1 MVDESDG
8 IEEAFEGQLR
18 VALTAAG
25 QIGERFARAREES
38 LRRAQAQSEQ
48 EARELQAR
56 IAAERGAS
64 RVELAQVHRPEWW
77 DKAEPQDVGR
87 AYQLARA
94 WADSDP
100 EAVRA
105 EQRIK
110 DEVRNRYGVDV
121 DTANGDPA
129 QVQAAVARAEQLQ
142 REQQEQRAHA
152 AADAADA
159 QSLMT
164 DAERADQAAERARDA
179 AEHEPDP
186 AERGQAAAD
195 AATHE
200 TTADRLRNDA
210 APAYDSAERR
220 EALASD
226 LKGRGLAEEH
236 VATRLRADVSYGMP
250 ATEATRSTS
259 SKAPKARK
267 NRGSRG
273 AQVQRSGLDR

>member
-25 QIGERFARAREES
+25 QIGERFARAREEA
-38 LRRAQAQSEQ
+38 LRRAQAVSEQ

-77 DKAEPQDVGR
+77 DKAEPQAVGR

-110 DEVRNRYGVDV
+110 DEVRTRYGVDV

-129 QVQAAVARAEQLQ
+129 QVRAAVARAEQLQ
-142 REQQEQRAHA
+142 REEQEQRTRAG
-152 AADAADA
+152 ADAAEA

-195 AATHE
+195 AGAHE
-200 TTADRLRNDA
+200 AAADRLRNDA

-220 EALASD
+220 EAFASD
-226 LKGRGLAEEH
+226 LKGRGVGEED
-236 VATRLRADVSYGMP
+236 VATRLRADVSYGKP
-250 ATEATRSTS
+250 ATEATRTTS
-259 SKAPKARK
+259 AKAPRARKAR
-267 NRGSRG
+267 GARG

>member
-25 QIGERFARAREES
+25 QIGERYARAREEA

-48 EARELQAR
+48 AARELQAR

-64 RVELAQVHRPEWW
+64 RAELAQVYRPEWW

-87 AYQLARA
+87 AHQLARA

-226 LKGRGLAEEH
+226 LKGRGLAEED
-236 VATRLRADVSYGMP
+236 VATRLRADVSYGKP

-259 SKAPKARK
+259 TKAPKARK
-267 NRGSRG
+267 TRGSRE

>member
-25 QIGERFARAREES
+25 QIGERFARAREEA

-56 IAAERGAS
+56 IAAERAAS
-64 RVELAQVHRPEWW
+64 RVELAQVYRPEWW

-87 AYQLARA
+87 AHQLARA

-100 EAVRA
+100 EAVRG

-121 DTANGDPA
+121 DAANGDPA
-129 QVQAAVARAEQLQ
+129 QVQAAVA

-179 AEHEPDP
+179 AEHEPDLS
-186 AERGQAAAD
+186 ERGQAAAE
-195 AATHE
+195 AGAHE
-200 TTADRLRNDA
+200 ASADRLRNDA

-220 EALASD
+220 EAFASD
-226 LKGRGLAEEH
+226 LKGRGLAEED
-236 VATRLRADVSYGMP
+236 VATRLRADVSYGKP

-259 SKAPKARK
+259 TKAPKARK
-267 NRGSRG
+267 TRGSRG